1 MVAVILSLEG
11 FVPSLD
17 KNVFEQL
24 ASKASGHVK
33 AFRSV
38 GKAFAVGSKVTQ
50 ICLKNKHNSIIGD
63 AFTDGISI
71 AC

>member
-1 MVAVILSLEG
+1 MPIAN
-11 FVPSLD
+11 
-17 KNVFEQL
+17 KNMFEQI
-24 ASKASGHVK
+24 ASKASSHVK

-38 GKAFAVGSKVTQ
+38 GKAFAIGSKVTQ
-50 ICLKNKHNSIIGD
+50 ICLKNKHNFVIGD